1 MNLDQL
7 AKPLTGAVGVV
18 CLTVL
23 MVADTIPAEAGM
35 GLLGAIL
42 GVGTA
47 ATAQKVKK

>member
-7 AKPLTGAVGVV
+7 SKPLTGAVGVV

-23 MVADTIPAEAGM
+23 MVAHTIPAEAGM